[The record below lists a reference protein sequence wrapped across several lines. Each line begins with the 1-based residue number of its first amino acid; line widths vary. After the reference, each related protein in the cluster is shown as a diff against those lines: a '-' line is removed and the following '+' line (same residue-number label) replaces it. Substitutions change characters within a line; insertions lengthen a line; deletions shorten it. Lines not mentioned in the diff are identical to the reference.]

1 MYNVPMNVAD
11 FDYILPSSHIANLP
25 ATPRDASKL
34 MLIDRNTNGISHHI
48 FKELPELLDKN
59 TLLVI
64 NDTRVYP
71 ARIYGRK
78 STGGKVEVL
87 LVKKLE
93 NNMWEALTKPGLS
106 EGTIVDFGEFTI
118 EVIEKRERT
127 SLIKPNISED
137 EFYKI
142 LEKTGSIPIPPYIH
156 SSLSRDELKEKYQ
169 TVYAK
174 ETGSAAAPTAGLHFT
189 PEVFAALSKKDIE
202 VVALTLHVGLGT
214 FAPIDD
220 EKMKEGK
227 LHAEYF
233 EITKEEAEKINAAKK
248 SGKKII
254 SVGTTTLRAL
264 ESATDDNGLLQ
275 PFMGETTIFIKPGY
289 SFRMV
294 DGLITNFH
302 LPKSSLL
309 MLVSAFSSYPN
320 IDVTFTDFAHS
331 LIGKAYGDAI
341 KNNYRFFSFG
351 DATLVL

>member
-1 MYNVPMNVAD
+1 MNLAD
-11 FDYILPSSHIANLP
+11 FDYNLPQSHIANQP
-25 ATPRDASKL
+25 AFPRDTSKL
-34 MLIDRNTNGISHHI
+34 MVINRETNEIAHHV
-48 FKELPELLDKN
+48 FNELPKLLDKD
-59 TLLVI
+59 TLIVL

-71 ARIYGRK
+71 ARIYGKK
-78 STGGKVEVL
+78 STGGKVEML

-93 NNMWEALTKPGLS
+93 NNIWEALTKPGLNQ
-106 EGTIVDFGEFTI
+106 GTVVDFGEFKI
-118 EVIEKRERT
+118 EVLEKRERT
-127 SLIKPNISED
+127 ALIKPNIPED

-156 SSLSRDELKEKYQ
+156 SSLSRSELKEKYQ

-189 PEVFAALSKKDIE
+189 PEVFGALHKKGIE

-220 EKMKEGK
+220 ERIKEGT

-264 ESATDDNGLLQ
+264 ESATDNNGILQ

-289 SFRMV
+289 PFRIV

-309 MLVSAFSSYPN
+309 MLVSAFCSFPN
-320 IDVTFTDFAHS
+320 TETTFTDFSHNI
-331 LIGKAYGDAI
+331 LGKAYKEAI
-341 KNNYRFFSFG
+341 ENNYRFFSFG

>member
-1 MYNVPMNVAD
+1 MNLAD
-11 FDYILPSSHIANLP
+11 FDYELPPSHIANQP
-25 ATPRDASKL
+25 AFPRDASKL
-34 MLIDRNTNGISHHI
+34 MLINRKTNGISHHV

-71 ARIYGRK
+71 ARIYGKK
-78 STGGKVEVL
+78 STGGKVEML

-189 PEVFAALSKKDIE
+189 SEVFEALRKKGIE
-202 VVALTLHVGLGT
+202 VVSLTLHVGLGT

-220 EKMKEGK
+220 EKMKESK

-309 MLVSAFSSYPN
+309 MLVSAFCSFPN
-320 IDVTFTDFAHS
+320 TDTTFNNFSHN
-331 LIGKAYGDAI
+331 LLGKAYKAAI
-341 KNNYRFFSFG
+341 ENDYRFFSFG

>member
-1 MYNVPMNVAD
+1 MNLAD
-11 FDYILPSSHIANLP
+11 FDYELPPSHIANQP
-25 ATPRDASKL
+25 AFPRDASKL
-34 MLIDRNTNGISHHI
+34 MLINRKTNEISHHI

-59 TLLVI
+59 TLLVL

-71 ARIYGRK
+71 ARIYGKK
-78 STGGKVEVL
+78 STGGKVEML

-93 NNMWEALTKPGLS
+93 NNIWEALTKPGLS

-189 PEVFAALSKKDIE
+189 SEVFEALRKKGIE
-202 VVALTLHVGLGT
+202 VVSLTLHVGLGT

-220 EKMKEGK
+220 EKMKESK

-264 ESATDDNGLLQ
+264 ESATDDNGLLK

-309 MLVSAFSSYPN
+309 MLVSAFSSFPN
-320 IDVTFTDFAHS
+320 TDVIFTDFSHNV
-331 LIGKAYGDAI
+331 IGKAYEKAI
-341 KNNYRFFSFG
+341 ENDYRFFSFG